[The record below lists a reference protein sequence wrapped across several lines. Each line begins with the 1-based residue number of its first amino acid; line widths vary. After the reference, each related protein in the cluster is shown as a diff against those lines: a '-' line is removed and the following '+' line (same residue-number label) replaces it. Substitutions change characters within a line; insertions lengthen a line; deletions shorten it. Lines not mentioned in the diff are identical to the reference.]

1 MIKWFKY
8 LFLGALLIGS
18 IILGAVF
25 TSQND
30 QAVSVVLFGFE
41 LTELTFGMW
50 LLCFLLVGSFIG
62 LLLSFLPILWG
73 RQSRA
78 SKERKIAKLEKEIS
92 QLRSASIKG

>member
-18 IILGAVF
+18 VILGAVF
-25 TSQND
+25 TDQNV
-30 QAVSVVLFGFE
+30 QPVSVLLFGFK
-41 LTELTFGMW
+41 LPELTFGLW
-50 LLCFLLVGSFIG
+50 LLCFLLVGCFLG
-62 LLLSFLPILWG
+62 LILSFLPILWG

-78 SKERKIAKLEKEIS
+78 AKERKIVKLEKEVS